1 MTHEYIRTL
10 KKTLYILDTL
20 LSLTVNLYLVIAVSS
35 NFHSFLCLDLEHLM
49 RNK

>member
-10 KKTLYILDTL
+10 KKTLYILHTL

-49 RNK
+49 